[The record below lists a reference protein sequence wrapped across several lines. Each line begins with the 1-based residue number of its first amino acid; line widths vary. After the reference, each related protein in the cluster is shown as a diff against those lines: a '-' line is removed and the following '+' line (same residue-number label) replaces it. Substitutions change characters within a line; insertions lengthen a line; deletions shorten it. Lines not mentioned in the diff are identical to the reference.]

1 MDRSPEQD
9 FSLVGCLEVSWA
21 DGWSSRHQNENL
33 KSSFDRNSLNDRCR
47 PMSDDCLETSSSP
60 VSLPPH
66 MMNDMIGISAPRLHS
81 AVGLHDRNTQWRGV
95 GNYL

>member
-9 FSLVGCLEVSWA
+9 FSLVGSLEVSWA

-33 KSSFDRNSLNDRCR
+33 KSSFDRKGLSVRCQPR
-47 PMSDDCLETSSSP
+47 SDNRFETSSCSI
-60 VSLPPH
+60 SLLPE

-81 AVGLHDRNTQWRGV
+81 VVGLNDRSTQWRGV